1 MNLTEAYP
9 KFDEI
14 KTEIIIK
21 NTVKRKTANLL
32 EEAYKFVAAAIFC
45 VSSTSSFMN
54 HATAHSA
61 VGPHR
66 CQLPPCLC
74 VSYV

>member
-32 EEAYKFVAAAIFC
+32 EEAYKWLLQ
-45 VSSTSSFMN
+45 SS
-54 HATAHSA
+54 
-61 VGPHR
+61 VCP
-66 CQLPPCLC
+66 LPLPL
-74 VSYV
+74 